1 MQHSRNYDF
10 HSHDYDLRLAVK
22 TRCSR
27 DNGHDYDTL
36 FSALVLRSREY
47 IMGSWVHIFS
57 KDYTI
62 CIKDKLGSIAI
73 LSLEGD
79 LRAEGS

>member
-1 MQHSRNYDF
+1 M
-10 HSHDYDLRLAVK
+10 AVK
-22 TRCSR
+22 TQCSYDDGR
-27 DNGHDYDTL
+27 DYNTL
-36 FSALVLRSREY
+36 FSAPVQHSHGY
-47 IMGSWVHIFS
+47 IMGSQVHIFS

-79 LRAEGS
+79 LRAEGSQVK

>member
-1 MQHSRNYDF
+1 M
-10 HSHDYDLRLAVK
+10 
-22 TRCSR
+22 
-27 DNGHDYDTL
+27 
-36 FSALVLRSREY
+36 
-47 IMGSWVHIFS
+47 HIFS

-79 LRAEGS
+79 LRVERSQVKSAFGLDLGKGVVLVFIKPIPITINK